1 MMEHFLDTVETIEP
15 GQGFTHFGSE
25 HLAWLAAFVLAALGS
40 CAFYRHLDGVGR
52 RRMRWAMAALLLLNE
67 AFKTACLLIG
77 GRWIPK
83 YLPLHM
89 CSLNIFLIALHAAH
103 PSRLLGNYLYA
114 VGIPA
119 AVIAL
124 IFPSWSALPQTSF
137 MNLHSFTVHIGL
149 ALYPLAL
156 TAGGDIRPHPRFLLP
171 SLGLALGMAMPVYFI
186 DLALGENFMFLMNAE
201 TGNPLGWFGE
211 HMGNHLWG
219 IPIQGVAM
227 LALMYALAWPAW
239 RKARRMPHGRAI

>member
-1 MMEHFLDTVETIEP
+1 MEHFLDTVETIEP
-15 GQGFTHFGSE
+15 GQGFTHFEPE
-25 HLAWLAAFVLAALGS
+25 HLAWLAAFVLAALGT
-40 CAFYRHLDGVGR
+40 CALYRHLDGVGR

-103 PSRLLGNYLYA
+103 PSRLLGN
-114 VGIPA
+114 
-119 AVIAL
+119 
-124 IFPSWSALPQTSF
+124 
-137 MNLHSFTVHIGL
+137 
-149 ALYPLAL
+149 
-156 TAGGDIRPHPRFLLP
+156 
-171 SLGLALGMAMPVYFI
+171 
-186 DLALGENFMFLMNAE
+186 
-201 TGNPLGWFGE
+201 
-211 HMGNHLWG
+211 HLWG
-219 IPIQGVAM
+219 IPILGVAM